1 MSSYY
6 GIVFPEFWTGPT
18 GKAIRAEGK
27 DAVILALYLM
37 TCRYATMIGVFRLL
51 VDDVTAETGLKMK
64 GLASSFETLQ
74 RLEFADYDAATQH
87 VWVREMAKFRMH
99 LYKKSPLDEGDLR
112 VKGAQNFYDRLAAN
126 PFLEMFFDRYAKE
139 IRLKRRRSIGALVAT
154 PLQVAPSKGL
164 QGPRSQITDSDSEVQ
179 GTGTGK
185 STGAA
190 RRPVQKA
197 VEISVGTFA
206 LYCVIAEESLETSL
220 REDQTDNLGN
230 VQEIFKTL
238 CAQRHLAYDG
248 ELMVKALDAVLAN
261 RAKRGV
267 A

>member
-1 MSSYY
+1 M
-6 GIVFPEFWTGPT
+6 
-18 GKAIRAEGK
+18 
-27 DAVILALYLM
+27 
-37 TCRYATMIGVFRLL
+37 
-51 VDDVTAETGLKMK
+51 
-64 GLASSFETLQ
+64 
-74 RLEFADYDAATQH
+74 
-87 VWVREMAKFRMH
+87 
-99 LYKKSPLDEGDLR
+99 
-112 VKGAQNFYDRLAAN
+112 
-126 PFLEMFFDRYAKE
+126 
-139 IRLKRRRSIGALVAT
+139 
-154 PLQVAPSKGL
+154 
-164 QGPRSQITDSDSEVQ
+164 
-179 GTGTGK
+179 
-185 STGAA
+185 
-190 RRPVQKA
+190 QKA